1 MTGRKLM
8 PENIE
13 GSLMAEKKT
22 ANLILSRTRRNQIY
36 LPFARKKP
44 YFEAIAAGDENR
56 IAELS
61 QENYQYPTALYNRC
75 GSYSEAMNKMY
86 YEAVNAASE
95 MCLIAIQS
103 GLLDMVA
110 YDIRDEFIKE
120 FDNAVSLPDLY
131 DLVHGMA
138 HNYAVKM
145 KYVLREKRRS
155 PRLARMMTYIE
166 EHLTEKIELA
176 DIAEHVGISRTYA
189 SAVFKE
195 ELGITISEFILK
207 ERLLEAKRMLRDSD
221 MTVANIADRLAF
233 CSQSYFTKNFTE
245 ADLDAIR
252 SDIVND
258 ATISTL
264 HGCPPHEIESI
275 ANHLLKEKHRLYS
288 RSSISP
294 SRRQDAGGHI

>member
-1 MTGRKLM
+1 M
-8 PENIE
+8 
-13 GSLMAEKKT
+13 SEKKA
-22 ANLILSRTRRNQIY
+22 ANMVLSRTRRNQIY
-36 LPFARKKP
+36 LPYARKKA
-44 YFEAIAAGDENR
+44 YFDAITKGDTDAVAA
-56 IAELS
+56 LS
-61 QENYQYPTALYNRC
+61 QKNYEYPTALFNRC

-86 YEAVNAASE
+86 YEAVGAANE
-95 MCLIAIQS
+95 MCLVAIQS

-138 HNYAVKM
+138 HNYAMKM

-155 PRLARMMTYIE
+155 PRLAHMMTYIE

-207 ERLLEAKRMLRDSD
+207 ERLLEAKRMLRDTD
-221 MTVANIADRLAF
+221 LTVASIADRLAF

-245 ADLDAIR
+245 AEGMTP
-252 SDIVND
+252 V
-258 ATISTL
+258 
-264 HGCPPHEIESI
+264 E
-275 ANHLLKEKHRLYS
+275 Y
-288 RSSISP
+288 
-294 SRRQDAGGHI
+294 RRQFG